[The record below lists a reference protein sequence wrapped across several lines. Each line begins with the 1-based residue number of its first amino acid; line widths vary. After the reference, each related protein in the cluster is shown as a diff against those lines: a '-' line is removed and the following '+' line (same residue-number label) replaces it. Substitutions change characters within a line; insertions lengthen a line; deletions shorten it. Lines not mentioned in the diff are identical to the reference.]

1 MTVSGLKN
9 SSLSQSKMFVIH
21 SNGGGNIVRLSPICQ
36 PCCSTILVFLVS
48 QNNLVEVYYLCLISI
63 ILLAMSTTV
72 EHMFS
77 QGWLLLD
84 RVEELPGNQVGTGLN
99 PSTMNDAEQAT
110 QS

>member
-1 MTVSGLKN
+1 
-9 SSLSQSKMFVIH
+9 
-21 SNGGGNIVRLSPICQ
+21 
-36 PCCSTILVFLVS
+36 
-48 QNNLVEVYYLCLISI
+48 
-63 ILLAMSTTV
+63 MSTTV

-110 QS
+110 QSWSFSDNVDIVSKLCGVDRVVL